1 MNLDEVLGKDSVVKS
16 EYLIFNYKNRV
27 DNIFLNLCAVMR
39 QIIT

>member
-16 EYLIFNYKNRV
+16 EYLIFNYKNIV